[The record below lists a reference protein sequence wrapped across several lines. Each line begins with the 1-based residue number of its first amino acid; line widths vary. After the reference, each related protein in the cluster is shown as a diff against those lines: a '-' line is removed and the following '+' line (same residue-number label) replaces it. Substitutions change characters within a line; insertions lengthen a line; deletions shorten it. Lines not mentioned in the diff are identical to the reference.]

1 MRSRHHLFPKC
12 HRKQPDF
19 FFNLQAKK
27 NISVVSEQEH
37 RAWNILTHDSQMS
50 LGETAE
56 SLNRFIPTTHKFVIV
71 RR

>member
-1 MRSRHHLFPKC
+1 MNSRHHRFPKC
-12 HRKQPDF
+12 HRRSPAF

-37 RAWNILTHDSQMS
+37 RAWNVLTHDSQMS

-56 SLNRFIPTTHKFVIV
+56 SLNRFIPETHRLVVV